1 VGSYS
6 LSRREVLNSIVILGS
21 GALLRPLHAQHT
33 DTSVPAV
40 IKGKLTDAATGEQV
54 AAKIRVVETG
64 AGESQSFQYVRL
76 APRTLH
82 YEKWNFSRPE
92 CELGSY

>member
-1 VGSYS
+1 MGSYS

-40 IKGKLTDAATGEQV
+40 NKGKLTDAQITAVAKYV
-54 AAKIRVVETG
+54 AAH
-64 AGESQSFQYVRL
+64 AG
-76 APRTLH
+76 
-82 YEKWNFSRPE
+82 KK
-92 CELGSY
+92 